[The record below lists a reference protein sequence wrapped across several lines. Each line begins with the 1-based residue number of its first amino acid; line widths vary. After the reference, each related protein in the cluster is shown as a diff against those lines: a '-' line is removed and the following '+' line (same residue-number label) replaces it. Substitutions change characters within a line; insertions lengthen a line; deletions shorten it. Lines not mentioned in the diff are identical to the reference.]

1 MTDKSREPQ
10 NETTQESYM
19 AIGAEIGLPLAEW
32 FDSRLHSGVGEGTRC
47 VIRRLR
53 RGGTPD
59 KLELP

>member
-1 MTDKSREPQ
+1 
-10 NETTQESYM
+10 M